1 MYKPE
6 FVALQVS
13 VLIRSDQEASGAI
26 QTYLDSVAFKA
37 DMQEKLAGFIQENL
51 NAHNVSFDEVIISLD
66 NPPQKAKP
74 SEPGRSSESK
84 SSGLTRLFGKK

>member
-13 VLIRSDQEASGAI
+13 VLIRSDQVRSGDI
-26 QTYLDSVAFKA
+26 QIYLDSVEFKA

-51 NAHNVSFDEVIISLD
+51 SANNVPFDEVIISLD
-66 NPPQKAKP
+66 LPAQKAKP
-74 SEPGRSSESK
+74 SEPGQ
-84 SSGLTRLFGKK
+84 SSGDKPSRLGRWFGKR